1 LAAIEFMKLHVEALF
16 THNSAGRLVCGNETG
31 GPPAP
36 RFFVGATADG
46 LLWRSHADLPD
57 DLERDLE
64 AIAHAQSFSNVDWMR
79 PIDSA
84 SLRARLEAVA
94 PVQQIWA
101 GPAFA
106 FPTDL
111 PASGNTRPV
120 TVENADVLR
129 PHLAPWIP
137 DVLAGCPLMATILGD
152 SAVAVCGSVRV
163 TRAAHEAGVETAPPF
178 RGRGFALPAVAAWAR
193 DIRARGIVPLY
204 STSWGN
210 TASQA
215 LAGKLKLVQFGS
227 DLHLT

>member
-1 LAAIEFMKLHVEALF
+1 MQLHVEALC
-16 THNSAGRLVCGNETG
+16 THNAAGRLVCGNETG

-46 LLWRSHADLPD
+46 LLCRSHADLPD
-57 DLERDLE
+57 DLQRDLE
-64 AIAHAQSFSNVDWMR
+64 EIAHAQSSSNVEWMHA
-79 PIDSA
+79 IDSA
-84 SLRARLEAVA
+84 PLRACLEAVA
-94 PVQQIWA
+94 PVEQIWA
-101 GPAFA
+101 GPAFV

-120 TVENADVLR
+120 TAENLDVLR
-129 PHLAPWIP
+129 AHLAPWIP
-137 DVLAGCPLMATILGD
+137 DVLAGCPLMATVVGD

-163 TRAAHEAGVETAPPF
+163 TRAAHEAGVETAPAF
-178 RGRGFALPAVAAWAR
+178 RGRGFALAAVAAWAR
-193 DIRARGIVPLY
+193 DIRARGIIPLY

-215 LAGKLKLVQFGS
+215 LARKLKLVQFGS